1 MRWRRGGYCYHLNG
15 AFSALLA
22 ALGYRVTRHIGGV
35 QPTDRDP
42 PRATGGHMALTVDG
56 LPDETCADGVW
67 MADVGLG
74 AALYEPVPLREGTYR
89 QGPFE
94 YHLRRSEALPDGWR
108 FDNDPRGSF
117 VGMDFH
123 ARPAEIADYAAMHE
137 YLSTAPESPFVRV
150 ATVQRRDSAGA
161 DVLRGLVLS
170 RLGPD
175 STETILQSQSE
186 WYEALA
192 AGFGLLLEDVETAE
206 REQLWER
213 VTAAHREYERLAPAD
228 RFHRP

>member
-1 MRWRRGGYCYHLNG
+1 
-15 AFSALLA
+15 
-22 ALGYRVTRHIGGV
+22 
-35 QPTDRDP
+35 
-42 PRATGGHMALTVDG
+42 MALTVDG
-56 LPDETCADGVW
+56 LPDETCPDGVW

-74 AALYEPVPLREGTYR
+74 AALHEPLPLHEGTYR

-94 YHLRRSEALPDGWR
+94 YRVRRSDALPDGWR

-123 ARPAEIADYAAMHE
+123 AGLAEIADFAAMHE

-170 RLGPD
+170 RLGSD
-175 STETILQSQSE
+175 STETFSSLE
-186 WYEALA
+186 GDWYEALDA
-192 AGFGLLLEDVETAE
+192 KFGLPLEDVEAAE
-206 REQLWER
+206 REQLWDAR
-213 VTAAHREYERLAPAD
+213 PGCTSGVRTHSPRRD
-228 RFHRP
+228 RFHCP